1 LSCHKYFIH
10 VCARLNLNQ
19 HDAAEILAHL
29 IDRLEVED
37 KGVVRD
43 LFGGQL
49 CQRIEFEKAKAPN
62 TSSTLIPFCGP
73 WAVEIPER
81 YRQGASLYISF
92 QLIYV
97 CVCIYR
103 FIYAIVY
110 FVCVCVL
117 ILFPLGDTLAAVFL
131 FFCAQWEGNEKNV

>member
-1 LSCHKYFIH
+1 
-10 VCARLNLNQ
+10 LNQ

-81 YRQGASLYISF
+81 YRQGASLYILF

-97 CVCIYR
+97 CIYL
-103 FIYAIVY
+103 YMSIVY
-110 FVCVCVL
+110 FVYVFV
-117 ILFPLGDTLAAVFL
+117 FSYDSHWVDVFL
-131 FFCAQWEGNEKNV
+131 FLCAQWEGNEKNV